1 MGLPLPTPHL
11 SSPTCCAPLG
21 LTPPRHTPSPPH
33 SAGKELLALP
43 TPHLEPYL
51 LRACGLLGGAA
62 GGGAGAAD
70 PLSPLQVAH
79 AEVLARLY
87 IQRHE
92 YAKAAEVSVW
102 GVGPA
107 TWGVW
112 V

>member
-1 MGLPLPTPHL
+1 MTLTGPPNGYAVRVEAVPGALTDLVQRDRPVLAATLRL
-11 SSPTCCAPLG
+11 S
-21 LTPPRHTPSPPH
+21 
-33 SAGKELLALP
+33 KEQP
-43 TPHLEPYL
+43 
-51 LRACGLLGGAA
+51 
-62 GGGAGAAD
+62 GAAD